1 MSRLS
6 RQRRENRLHA
16 IGNPGPR
23 DTRLSL
29 LTSLMRGRNPIHN
42 SLDRVRDIIR
52 SKSNETNQPADRLQ
66 QRLLVDRA
74 RRTAIS
80 RANRLVSNTQN
91 IGLTSVGQYGNLNVD
106 LPYNHPVCVKRRER
120 REIMF
125 ARHKAGKGSGKQRP
139 PRQPEL
145 IVRCK

>member
-29 LTSLMRGRNPIHN
+29 STSLMRDRNPIRN
-42 SLDRVRDIIR
+42 SLDTVRDIIR
-52 SKSNETNQPADRLQ
+52 PKSNEINQPVDRLR

-91 IGLTSVGQYGNLNVD
+91 TGLISVGQYGRLQAE
-106 LPYNHPVCVKRRER
+106 LPANHPLCVKRRER
-120 REIMF
+120 RQILF
-125 ARHKAGKGSGKQRP
+125 ARRKTGKGAGKQRP
-139 PRQPEL
+139 PKMPEL